1 MVWQRSSGRQFGPP
15 VWAASLRRQYRG
27 PYCGRSWRLDGG
39 HNTCYYIAACATRI
53 AFVRY
58 NLAPVI
64 EPHGLSLKSHV
75 ISSPSLFSP
84 GWHVLPPDHRTFV
97 MQRQYIAGLQ
107 ARDQV
112 DEIYRVVDKQV
123 RANRQGADYLLL
135 QLMDRTGQISGL
147 RWNAGQAVYET
158 FAKGDYLR
166 VVGTTQLHNG
176 MLQLIVQDFQVVPT
190 AKVNLE
196 DFATSNPGQ
205 IDTWFQELRERL
217 TTLSNPDLARLMA
230 DYFADESLTSK
241 LRRAPAGV
249 KTHHAYEGGLLR
261 HVLDL
266 VRIADVVAPH
276 YPQLDRDLLL
286 AGVFLHDLGKLEELS
301 FDGELT
307 YSDAGQL
314 LGHLVQGVVELQ
326 TRAHRIASTTA
337 QPIPSQLILRLQHM
351 IASHH
356 GQLDHGSPKVPM
368 TIEAIVLHFL
378 DDMDAKVNAATE
390 LIESDRNSDSVW
402 TAFHPTL
409 GRKLFKPSLK
419 SPL

>member
-1 MVWQRSSGRQFGPP
+1 
-15 VWAASLRRQYRG
+15 
-27 PYCGRSWRLDGG
+27 
-39 HNTCYYIAACATRI
+39 
-53 AFVRY
+53 
-58 NLAPVI
+58 
-64 EPHGLSLKSHV
+64 
-75 ISSPSLFSP
+75 
-84 GWHVLPPDHRTFV
+84 
-97 MQRQYIAGLQ
+97 MQRQFISGLQ

-147 RWNAGQAVYET
+147 RWNAGQSLYET
-158 FAKGDYLR
+158 FSKGDFLR
-166 VVGTTQLHNG
+166 VVGGTQLHNG
-176 MLQLIVQDFQVVPT
+176 MLQLIVQDFQVVPVG
-190 AKVNLE
+190 KVNLE

-205 IDTWFQELRERL
+205 IDQWFQELQERL
-217 TTLSNPDLARLMA
+217 TTLGNPDLVRLMV
-230 DYFADESLTSK
+230 DYFSDETIIDK

-266 VRIADVVAPH
+266 VRIADAVAPN

-286 AGVFLHDLGKLEELS
+286 TGVFLHDLGKLDELS

-314 LGHLVQGVVELQ
+314 LGHLVQGAVELEL
-326 TRAHRIASTTA
+326 RARRIATTTD
-337 QPIPSQLILRLQHM
+337 QPIPPQLILRLQHM
-351 IASHH
+351 IVSHH

-368 TIEAIVLHFL
+368 TIEAIVLHYL

-409 GRKLFKPSLK
+409 GRKLYKPSVVA
-419 SPL
+419 SPKATN

>member
-1 MVWQRSSGRQFGPP
+1 
-15 VWAASLRRQYRG
+15 
-27 PYCGRSWRLDGG
+27 
-39 HNTCYYIAACATRI
+39 
-53 AFVRY
+53 
-58 NLAPVI
+58 
-64 EPHGLSLKSHV
+64 
-75 ISSPSLFSP
+75 
-84 GWHVLPPDHRTFV
+84 
-97 MQRQYIAGLQ
+97 MQRQFIAGLQ

-147 RWNAGQAVYET
+147 RWNAGQALYET
-158 FAKGDYLR
+158 FSKGDFLR
-166 VVGTTQLHNG
+166 IVGGTQLHNG
-176 MLQLIVQDFQVVPT
+176 LLQLIVQDFQVVPAT
-190 AKVNLE
+190 KVNLE

-205 IDTWFQELRERL
+205 IDEWFHELRQRL
-217 TTLSNPDLARLMA
+217 TTLANPDLVRLMD
-230 DYFADESLTSK
+230 DYFADELLTGK

-249 KTHHAYEGGLLR
+249 KAHHAYEGGLLR

-266 VRIADVVAPH
+266 VRIADAVAPH

-286 AGVFLHDLGKLEELS
+286 AGVFLHDLGKLDELS

-326 TRAHRIASTTA
+326 LRAQRIAAATN
-337 QPIPSQLILRLQHM
+337 QPIPPHLILRLQHM

-390 LIESDRNSDSVW
+390 LIESDRNSDSLW

-409 GRKLFKPSLK
+409 GRKLYKPSLK
-419 SPL
+419 SSQ

>member
-1 MVWQRSSGRQFGPP
+1 MPRQF
-15 VWAASLRRQYRG
+15 
-27 PYCGRSWRLDGG
+27 
-39 HNTCYYIAACATRI
+39 IA
-53 AFVRY
+53 
-58 NLAPVI
+58 
-64 EPHGLSLKSHV
+64 E
-75 ISSPSLFSP
+75 
-84 GWHVLPPDHRTFV
+84 
-97 MQRQYIAGLQ
+97 LQ

-147 RWNAGQAVYET
+147 RWNAGQALYES
-158 FAKGDYLR
+158 FSKGDFLR
-166 VVGTTQLHNG
+166 VVGGTQLHNG
-176 MLQLIVQDFQVVPT
+176 LLQLIVQDFHVVP
-190 AKVNLE
+190 AGKVNLE

-205 IDTWFQELRERL
+205 IDEWLSELRERL
-217 TTLSNPDLARLMA
+217 TSLTHPDLQRLMA
-230 DYFADESLTSK
+230 DYFADERLIGK

-266 VRIADVVAPH
+266 VRIADAVAPN

-286 AGVFLHDLGKLEELS
+286 AGVFLHDLGKLDELS

-314 LGHLVQGVVELQ
+314 LGHLVQGVVELEV
-326 TRAHRIASTTA
+326 RANRIAATTS
-337 QPIPSQLILRLQHM
+337 QPIPPQLILRLQHM

-356 GQLDHGSPKVPM
+356 GFLDHGSPKVPM
-368 TIEAIVLHFL
+368 TIEAIVLHYL

-402 TAFHPTL
+402 TAFHPNL
-409 GRKLFKPSLK
+409 GRKLYKPSVIVE
-419 SPL
+419 